1 LGIQSLL
8 DEDLP
13 ILGTGSL
20 HNWKQLKRSFALTFI
35 FMLGRDHTAADAI
48 HAIESAKRIFGDE
61 GFTFDMIF
69 GRPGNTLN
77 GWSKELKVRERK
89 EVFVNDTMS

>member
-1 LGIQSLL
+1 
-8 DEDLP
+8 
-13 ILGTGSL
+13 
-20 HNWKQLKRSFALTFI
+20 
-35 FMLGRDHTAADAI
+35 MLGRDHTAADAI

-89 EVFVNDTMS
+89 ELL